1 MNDTHKVGFG
11 WRDVFLLQGGLF
23 AALVE
28 TEQLTHY
35 LMCVGQEQ
43 K

>member
-28 TEQLTHY
+28 AEQPHY
-35 LMCVGQEQ
+35 LMHVGHEQ